1 VDYAHIAVL
10 DAAAIQEQQGKIE
23 SLKEQL
29 DSLKAANDNLQREV
43 GFGALLGHRNTS
55 DHQGSVT

>member
-43 GFGALLGHRNTS
+43 AVLKGVRREKLDSICT
-55 DHQGSVT
+55 